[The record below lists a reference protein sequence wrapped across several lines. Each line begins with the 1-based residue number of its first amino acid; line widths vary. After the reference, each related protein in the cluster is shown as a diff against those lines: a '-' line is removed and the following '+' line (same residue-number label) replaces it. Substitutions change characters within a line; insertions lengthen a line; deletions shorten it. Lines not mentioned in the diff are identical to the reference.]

1 MLADGV
7 VVPVKSRSKAIINN
21 VVVFNSVRTTGGRK
35 KEMTI
40 NDPCLPDLGGTTE
53 KATKA

>member
-21 VVVFNSVRTTGGRK
+21 VVVFNTVRTTGGRK

-40 NDPCLPDLGGTTE
+40 NDPCLPDLSGTTE